1 MTSEPDFSE
10 LERAIGYKF
19 KDPALLERALTTKSY
34 SNEMRH
40 INPECKDQDGLR
52 TLGDAVLKTVLCD
65 HLMTMGYCTKGEITE
80 VKSTLENGVFLAQI
94 GEGFHLEQ
102 NIRVGEGSF
111 EQKHQEEP
119 HVLSETIE
127 ALVAA
132 IYLDRNYES
141 AKSAVV
147 NWYEPYWARFDK
159 KE

>member
-1 MTSEPDFSE
+1 MTSKTDLSE
-10 LERAIGYKF
+10 LERAIGYEF
-19 KDPALLERALTTKSY
+19 KDPALLGRALTTKSY

-40 INPECKDQDGLR
+40 INPECEDQDGLR

-65 HLMTMGYCTKGEITE
+65 HLMTMGYSTKGEITE

-94 GEGFHLEQ
+94 GKRFHLED
-102 NIRVGEGSF
+102 NIRVGKGST

-147 NWYEPYWARFDK
+147 KWYEPYWARFDK